1 MIVVTGGLGFI
12 GSNLVKKLNKI
23 NIDDIIIVDSLESSG
38 NYKNLKDLKFK
49 DFVSTKDF
57 IHNLNDFEKIKFV
70 FHIGACSDTTENNGN
85 YIYEN
90 NYLYSKKLIQFFSN
104 KMIPLVYASSASV
117 YGLGNLG
124 FKEDESIENPLN
136 LYAVSKFLTDNFMNS
151 HKFNSQVVG
160 LRFFN
165 VYGPGEEHKGE
176 MKSVIGKFLNNIKKN
191 PSIKLFKGSE
201 KIFRD
206 FIFVDDVCDICIFF
220 MNNNFSGIYNV
231 GTGSKNSFMKIYEII
246 NRDIQKCKL
255 ELIDF
260 PKKLI
265 GKYQFNTEAEIS
277 KLRKIGF
284 KNKFVSLKEGIN
296 KYYIHENK

>member
-1 MIVVTGGLGFI
+1 
-12 GSNLVKKLNKI
+12 
-23 NIDDIIIVDSLESSG
+23 
-38 NYKNLKDLKFK
+38 
-49 DFVSTKDF
+49 
-57 IHNLNDFEKIKFV
+57 
-70 FHIGACSDTTENNGN
+70 
-85 YIYEN
+85 
-90 NYLYSKKLIQFFSN
+90 
-104 KMIPLVYASSASV
+104 MIPIVYASSASV

-136 LYAVSKFLTDNFMNS
+136 LYAVSKYLTDNFMSSN
-151 HKFNSQVVG
+151 KFNSQVVG

-165 VYGPGEEHKGE
+165 VYGPGEKHKGE

-206 FIFVDDVCDICIFF
+206 FIYVDDVCDICIFF
-220 MNNNFSGIYNV
+220 MKNNFSGIYNV

-246 NRDIQKCKL
+246 NKDIQKCKL

-277 KLRKIGF
+277 KLRKIGY
-284 KNKFVSLKEGIN
+284 KNKFVSLEEGIN
-296 KYYIHENK
+296 KYYNEDK